1 MDQTIGMLAR
11 QVIPIV
17 YNDWRK
23 VPQIYK
29 EELWKY
35 IQIVILIL
43 VDTMLF
49 ENDNSLWSNG
59 EKHKM
64 LESKTSIIIAWVL
77 VMKETGLSE
86 LQIDRSILWKEGRK
100 SKSGE
105 FKPEALPIVNKIED
119 DLNEKQLKKR
129 VYNVIENEESK
140 KRAIHVEEESDSHKT
155 IPYVGIEEASPDNK
169 ILCHG
174 DETIMRMKIS
184 EDIEHII
191 SSAEEH
197 SRILK
202 MKRYEEI
209 ERFLTMA
216 QELLRFQGKKVYF
229 EDLIYGQCDIN
240 TYITIEDCS
249 VLAYFEELTVN
260 CLMIWT
266 MKLYEELKRIGMTM
280 KYKFMNPDVVSLSGR
295 ANTNK
300 SQIDRTKIIVSQLEG
315 IQSGQLCFMP
325 YNPKFHWVLIVID
338 MDSNTIYYLDPMRQP
353 VHMDL
358 RLLLNNAM
366 ARLNVKESASSNKVK
381 FFGKKTYNEK
391 EIDEIRKEWAS
402 FFLGK
407 VVIISGM

>member
-1 MDQTIGMLAR
+1 MPKFSGA
-11 QVIPIV
+11 
-17 YNDWRK
+17 NDFGTYGFQSFLSLYAKLFGFVAKGNICGEHIELKMRVWSLFDSWACLGYCCF
-23 VPQIYK
+23 V
-29 EELWKY
+29 ELWSFT
-35 IQIVILIL
+35 VLL
-43 VDTMLF
+43 V
-49 ENDNSLWSNG
+49 
-59 EKHKM
+59 
-64 LESKTSIIIAWVL
+64 
-77 VMKETGLSE
+77 
-86 LQIDRSILWKEGRK
+86 
-100 SKSGE
+100 
-105 FKPEALPIVNKIED
+105 FKK
-119 DLNEKQLKKR
+119 
-129 VYNVIENEESK
+129 
-140 KRAIHVEEESDSHKT
+140 
-155 IPYVGIEEASPDNK
+155 
-169 ILCHG
+169 G

-184 EDIEHII
+184 EDMEHIL
-191 SSAEEH
+191 SQAEEH

-202 MKRYEEI
+202 MKRCEEI

-229 EDLIYGQCDIN
+229 EDLIYGQCDIS

-280 KYKFMNPDVVSLSGR
+280 KYKFINPAAVSLSGR

-300 SQIDRTKIIVSQLEG
+300 SRIDRTKIIVSQLEG

-353 VHMDL
+353 MHMDL

-366 ARLNVKESASSNKVK
+366 ARLNVKESVSSNKVK
-381 FFGKKTYNEK
+381 VNWATVKAPRQLGNVECGFYVMSYMQDIIADNNVLKEDFFGKKTYNEE

-402 FFLGK
+402 FVLEK
-407 VVIISGM
+407 L

>member
-1 MDQTIGMLAR
+1 
-11 QVIPIV
+11 
-17 YNDWRK
+17 
-23 VPQIYK
+23 
-29 EELWKY
+29 
-35 IQIVILIL
+35 
-43 VDTMLF
+43 
-49 ENDNSLWSNG
+49 
-59 EKHKM
+59 
-64 LESKTSIIIAWVL
+64 
-77 VMKETGLSE
+77 MKETGLSE

-105 FKPEALPIVNKIED
+105 FKPEALPIVNKI
-119 DLNEKQLKKR
+119 
-129 VYNVIENEESK
+129 
-140 KRAIHVEEESDSHKT
+140 
-155 IPYVGIEEASPDNK
+155 
-169 ILCHG
+169 G

-381 FFGKKTYNEK
+381 VNWATVKASRQPENVECGFYVMSYMQDIIADNNVLK
-391 EIDEIRKEWAS
+391 EDELVAVVHCLYMLLVIRRLMLCK
-402 FFLGK
+402 F
-407 VVIISGM
+407 